1 MNKTSNYLKISG
13 ILYLIPATLLILEVP
28 LMGALLF
35 ILGIYLVANSF
46 LSQEELNK
54 NKLFLII
61 ATIISISFNQIAAV
75 LIIMTIDEISSAK
88 KDNINAPPE
97 ISSSS
102 RKTDI
107 LIKIALGMIL
117 ISGIL
122 FAGDMEFYREIQAS
136 GCGKS
141 SGCSQFQYGMEWKT

>member
-61 ATIISISFNQIAAV
+61 ATIISISLNQIAAV

-122 FAGDMEFYREIQAS
+122 FATQSWEIIS
-136 GCGKS
+136 DLN
-141 SGCSQFQYGMEWKT
+141 